1 MNRACYNVT
10 GAKEKQAAPK
20 AIFVFH
26 APVNEQMSCASRTK
40 SATARICECKQQ
52 ATGNKQ
58 RKASPALAGR
68 RARQRGFASVSNKQQ
83 ETSSAKQ
90 VLRQQDEE
98 RDSADLRVQVM
109 V

>member
-52 ATGNKQ
+52 ATGN
-58 RKASPALAGR
+58 RK
-68 RARQRGFASVSNKQQ
+68 Q